1 MLRSP
6 LVLGPLVLGL
16 ALAAGVQAQDDV
28 RPRPGLPDS
37 ASSSSPGAQP
47 DEAGVM
53 DDLGESFDEAL
64 DRLEAL
70 ESWIVL
76 REETAPAPSLV
87 RLAAGV
93 IVFLEVQSETQSDR
107 GSVLENL
114 EEEQGLPASG
124 PAAWLNLSIGGSV
137 RGGFDAMYF
146 ARRASLSRQKQTV
159 RFDNQ
164 TIAGPGELAAC
175 DLSVFTCSGYV
186 EWNPLHGPTYRLGLL
201 GGLRYF
207 DVDVDFR
214 GVRSDPLRPETHGRE
229 RGELISPYFGGHVEL
244 TPFPALSVSA
254 HMQFMNWSWSA
265 AGLKDARYLEFGLGA
280 MVYVVPG
287 RLGFGAELRYFFAQ
301 AETHIDDDKGQQL
314 EIGVSATG
322 VAFTVLFQF

>member
-6 LVLGPLVLGL
+6 LVLVLGPPLLGL
-16 ALAAGVQAQDDV
+16 ALAAGARGQDDV

-37 ASSSSPGAQP
+37 TPEVPPEES
-47 DEAGVM
+47 GVM

-76 REETAPAPSLV
+76 REETAPAPRLV
-87 RLAAGV
+87 RAAAGV
-93 IVFLEVQSETQSDR
+93 IVFLDVQSETQSDR
-107 GSVLENL
+107 GTVLDNL
-114 EEEQGLPASG
+114 EQEQGLPGSG
-124 PAAWLNLSIGGSV
+124 PAAWLDISIGGSV

-146 ARRASLSRQKQTV
+146 ARRGELSRQTSEV

-164 TIAGPGELAAC
+164 TIAGPGDVAAC

-186 EWNPLHGPTYRLGLL
+186 EWNPLHGSTYRLGVL

-207 DVDVDFR
+207 DVNVELR
-214 GVRSDPLRPETHGRE
+214 GVRNDLNRPETHGRE
-229 RGELISPYFGGHVEL
+229 RGELVSPYFGGHVEL

-254 HMQFMNWSWSA
+254 HVQFMNWSWSA
-265 AGLKDARYLEFGLGA
+265 AGLKEARYLEFGLGA

-287 RLGFGAELRYFFAQ
+287 RLGLGAEMRYFFAQ
-301 AETHIDDDKGQQL
+301 AETRLDDDDGQQL
-314 EIGVSATG
+314 EVGASATG
-322 VAFTVLFQF
+322 VAFTVLFQY